1 MKAALLLVSTFIVV
15 SKCLADS
22 NTLWNDTATDRL
34 KHDLLKNYDTSVRPE
49 HFSVATKLKIAFT
62 IIHIDLDETRGVL
75 TTHGWLKM
83 NWTDSKLSW
92 NPSDYDNLA
101 TLHIPSGDIWQPD
114 LTIYNSAA
122 NNLIDHYGKTNTILY
137 NNGHVLWVPPSKFET
152 FCSFD
157 FKYWPFDVQTCS
169 IVIGS
174 WTYSGYQIDL
184 TMDEPIP
191 VDSTNYVTSEWTIV
205 KTTHERHDKIYPCCI
220 EPYIDIT
227 FNLTLQRVSPMYK
240 AVTCTPATLIV
251 VMTLA
256 SFWLPPQSG
265 EKILLNGI
273 ACVIICILL
282 MYFSQLLPILAISPP
297 LIVIFYSHT
306 LYLLCISTIISVSVI
321 NLSRN
326 KKQKAVPHFIKT
338 KILNGII
345 GKIFGNSITIDSNV
359 VDELRDAPFEDIPT
373 ADDHQ
378 MIQVPTKNK
387 STAIHNEWYS
397 LAIIVDRITFFIYLI
412 IFLLMGFFHF
422 V

>member
-1 MKAALLLVSTFIVV
+1 MKAALLLVSAFILI
-15 SKCLADS
+15 SKCLAES

-34 KHDLLKNYDTSVRPE
+34 RHDLLKNYDTSARPE
-49 HFSVATKLKIAFT
+49 HSTVASKVKIALT
-62 IIHIDLDETRGVL
+62 LIHIDLDETKGVL
-75 TTHGWLKM
+75 TTNGWLKI

-92 NPSDYDNLA
+92 NPSDYENLA
-101 TLHIPSGDIWQPD
+101 SLHVAAGDVWQPD
-114 LTIYNSAA
+114 LTIYNSASA
-122 NNLIDHYGKTNTILY
+122 NLIDHYGKTNAILF
-137 NNGHVLWVPPSKFET
+137 NNGQVLWVPPSKFET

-174 WTYSGYQIDL
+174 WTYSGHQIDL
-184 TMDEPIP
+184 SMDEATP
-191 VDSTNYVTSEWTIV
+191 VDAMTNYFSSEWSIL
-205 KTTHERHDKIYPCCI
+205 KTTAERHDKYYPCCT
-220 EPYIDIT
+220 EPYVDIT
-227 FNLTLQRVSPMYK
+227 FNLTLQRVSPMYR
-240 AVTCTPATLIV
+240 AVALTPATLIV

-273 ACVIICILL
+273 TCVVICILL

-326 KKQKAVPHFIKT
+326 KQQKALPRFIKV
-338 KILNGII
+338 KILDGNV
-345 GKIFGNSITIDSNV
+345 GKIFGNSITVDSNA
-359 VDELRDAPFEDIPT
+359 DELRDAPFEDIAT
-373 ADDHQ
+373 SDDHQ

-387 STAIHNEWYS
+387 STAIHNEWIA
-397 LAIIVDRITFFIYLI
+397 LAVIIDRITFFIYLM